1 MKYSLLTFCLFLPFL
16 AHTQGRLAAFSAVR
30 LDRENVQVN
39 WTMKAGVSCQ
49 SPEVQRSTDTL
60 NFSSIFRYP
69 GVCGGGATEE
79 SFSWIDKNALADRD
93 TYYRLRIDDG
103 EFSEIFKI
111 EGEVALA
118 ENAVQPYPSP
128 AIDILNLAYRE
139 ELGSIEEIGLF
150 NSHGTEIKIDLL
162 SSLNESP
169 LRIQTTALPAGLYF
183 LWIVFSEENSFKV
196 KFLVVK

>member
-1 MKYSLLTFCLFLPFL
+1 M
-16 AHTQGRLAAFSAVR
+16 
-30 LDRENVQVN
+30 
-39 WTMKAGVSCQ
+39 
-49 SPEVQRSTDTL
+49 
-60 NFSSIFRYP
+60 
-69 GVCGGGATEE
+69 
-79 SFSWIDKNALADRD
+79 
-93 TYYRLRIDDG
+93 RIDDG